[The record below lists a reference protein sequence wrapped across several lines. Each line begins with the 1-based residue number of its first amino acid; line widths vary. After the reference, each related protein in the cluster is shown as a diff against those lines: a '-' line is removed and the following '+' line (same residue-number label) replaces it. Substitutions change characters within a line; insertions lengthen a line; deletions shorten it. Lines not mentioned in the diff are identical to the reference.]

1 MSLLARRLGTGAACA
16 ASSTLRALSVP
27 LVARGGTLLAAER
40 AARSDLTSGS
50 ARFAG
55 ACIGAMPTFVL
66 AAAVLIS
73 AITWAIAIARRIIP
87 RVDFRKVNDT
97 FRAGEKL
104 VESDDFRRK

>member
-1 MSLLARRLGTGAACA
+1 
-16 ASSTLRALSVP
+16 
-27 LVARGGTLLAAER
+27 
-40 AARSDLTSGS
+40 
-50 ARFAG
+50 
-55 ACIGAMPTFVL
+55 MPTFVL

>member
-1 MSLLARRLGTGAACA
+1 
-16 ASSTLRALSVP
+16 
-27 LVARGGTLLAAER
+27 
-40 AARSDLTSGS
+40 
-50 ARFAG
+50 
-55 ACIGAMPTFVL
+55 MPTFVL

-73 AITWAIAIARRIIP
+73 AITWAIAIARGIIP